1 MDAIMESEP
10 ERKISKRGKVAEGR
24 PTKRSPEVVATTA
37 TAIATGSTD
46 EEASLVAG
54 INPDTMTEWRKY
66 PEFPGR

>member
-37 TAIATGSTD
+37 TAIATGHTFS
-46 EEASLVAG
+46 EGSV
-54 INPDTMTEWRKY
+54 NNS
-66 PEFPGR
+66 